1 MPPFKYSKK
10 VIENFLK
17 PKNFGIIKNPDAVGK
32 VGNARCGDIMEMHL
46 KIDEKSK
53 KIKDIKFKTFGCAAA
68 IASTSMLT
76 QISKGKTI
84 KEAKKIAM
92 KDVAEKLKGLP
103 HIKMHCS
110 VMAIQSLKK
119 AIEKYENKR

>member
-46 KIDEKSK
+46 KIDEK
-53 KIKDIKFKTFGCAAA
+53 
-68 IASTSMLT
+68 
-76 QISKGKTI
+76 
-84 KEAKKIAM
+84 
-92 KDVAEKLKGLP
+92 
-103 HIKMHCS
+103 
-110 VMAIQSLKK
+110 
-119 AIEKYENKR
+119 